1 MQKILIKLTHNFQ
14 NIIFA
19 TLFLSIVFACSS
31 SDDSTSIRDMV
42 KKGAELAESHR
53 IGKLINL
60 TSKDF
65 IAQPGHH
72 NARAVKGILFRAFQ
86 YYGDFNIFYP
96 RPSISVGDDG
106 ITASATI
113 YFVILR
119 QNLSLPGLKKLYDNP
134 QQWVEAVG
142 EKADLYQLKLQLS
155 KTDGDWQVKG
165 AHLKPFKGFG
175 F

>member
-1 MQKILIKLTHNFQ
+1 MKKKFIKFIHNFQ
-14 NIIFA
+14 NIILA
-19 TLFLSIVFACSS
+19 SLLLTVASSCTLN
-31 SDDSTSIRDMV
+31 DDATSIRDMV

-53 IGKLINL
+53 IGKLIDL
-60 TSKDF
+60 TSEDF

-72 NARAVKGILFRAFQ
+72 NGRTVKGILFRAFQ

-96 RPSISVGDDG
+96 RPLITIGDNG

-113 YFVILR
+113 YFVIMR

-155 KTDGDWQVKG
+155 KKDGDWQVKT
-165 AHLKPFKGFG
+165 AYLKPFKGFG